1 MYYKLGNGQMA
12 ARNMYY
18 DARSIHYTY
27 FVVEQLWLLGALV
40 IKQIVDLE
48 GEVVED
54 QLGDVVQV
62 AVEALLH
69 QVQPV
74 LFIPS
79 TKVINVSFQYFST
92 LINNCFTYLFPFF
105 SMQIY
110 ALSQPILAPHPNV
123 TSHHF

>member
-1 MYYKLGNGQMA
+1 MYYKLGNGKMA
-12 ARNMYY
+12 ARNMYFE
-18 DARSIHYTY
+18 ARSIHYTY

-40 IKQIVDLE
+40 ITQIVDLE

-79 TKVINVSFQYFST
+79 TKVINVSYQYFSR
-92 LINNCFTYLFPFF
+92 LINNLVLLIYFRFF
-105 SMQIY
+105 QCKFM
-110 ALSQPILAPHPNV
+110 HCPNP
-123 TSHHF
+123 S